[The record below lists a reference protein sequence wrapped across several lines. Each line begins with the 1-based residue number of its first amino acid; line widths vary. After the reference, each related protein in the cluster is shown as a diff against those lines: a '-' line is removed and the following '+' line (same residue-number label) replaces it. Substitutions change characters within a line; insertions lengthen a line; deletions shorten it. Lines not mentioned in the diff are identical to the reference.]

1 MEFVCIPV
9 NLNNQHWIAVLI
21 DKSKGLVLLFDPYGE
36 RHDWVLQAML
46 CWLREE
52 CSTRNVCLDIE
63 WRTVTVP
70 VPQHSFLHQTDSSS
84 CGLLMLAFFAQRSV
98 VHSCRICLRFLFG
111 PRPRPYTH
119 VTRRLAPKL
128 ARSAVFDISM
138 HSAVLSGLPRKIGRE
153 IQRCVIGYRHATD

>member
-36 RHDWVLQAML
+36 RHDWVLQVML

-70 VPQHSFLHQTDSSS
+70 VPQHSFLHRAR
-84 CGLLMLAFFAQRSV
+84 CGLASR
-98 VHSCRICLRFLFG
+98 
-111 PRPRPYTH
+111 
-119 VTRRLAPKL
+119 
-128 ARSAVFDISM
+128 
-138 HSAVLSGLPRKIGRE
+138 
-153 IQRCVIGYRHATD
+153 